1 MDSVPTKAAAAVV
14 TPEASAG
21 PQVRLNGAQ
30 KAAIILVSM
39 GVEAAAQILKKLS
52 EEEVERVTLEIA
64 RISSV
69 TPEMID
75 AVVTEYHQMMT
86 AKKYVLRGG
95 LDFAMEV
102 LERIWG
108 RKKAE
113 EIIMRIEAATKVSA
127 FYLLQTVET
136 AQLVNFI
143 QSEHPQVAA
152 LILAKLNPA
161 KAAEVLSSLPPDLQ
175 AEITYRLATMGKT
188 PPELVHEIE
197 EVIRSQMG
205 NIFGSRLSDTGG
217 PHAAAAILNLVSR
230 QAERHIMETLSRRD
244 PEVADKIK
252 NLMFT
257 FEDILGLPD
266 QAIQRILAEID
277 MRQLA
282 IALRGA
288 SEDLRQ
294 KFKSNM
300 SQRAA
305 EMLEEEMTYLGP
317 VRVRDVEEAQNAI
330 VRTIRQL
337 EEAEEITISRGGQEE
352 YI

>member
-1 MDSVPTKAAAAVV
+1 MLNVPAKAVSELMAQ
-14 TPEASAG
+14 TPSERSDAKLS
-21 PQVRLNGAQ
+21 GAQ

-39 GVEAAAQILKKLS
+39 GVETAAQILKKLS
-52 EEEVERVTLEIA
+52 EEEVERITLEIA
-64 RISSV
+64 RIASV

-95 LDFAMEV
+95 LEFAMEV

-152 LILAKLNPA
+152 LILAKLNPH
-161 KAAEVLSSLPPDLQ
+161 KAADVLSNLPPDLQ
-175 AEITYRLATMGKT
+175 GEITYRLATMGKT
-188 PPELVHEIE
+188 PPELIHEIE

-205 NIFGSRLSDTGG
+205 NIFGSKLSETGG

-230 QAERHIMETLSRRD
+230 QAERHIMGVLLQRD
-244 PEVADKIK
+244 PEVAEKIK
-252 NLMFT
+252 SLMFT

-277 MRQLA
+277 TRQLA

-330 VRTIRQL
+330 VRVIRQL
-337 EEAEEITISRGGQEE
+337 EEAEEIVISRGGQEE